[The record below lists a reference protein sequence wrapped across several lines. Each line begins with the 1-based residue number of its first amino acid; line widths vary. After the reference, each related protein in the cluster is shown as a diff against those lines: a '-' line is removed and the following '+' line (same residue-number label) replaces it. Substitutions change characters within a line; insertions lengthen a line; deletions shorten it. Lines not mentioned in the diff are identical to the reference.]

1 MRLEGQRA
9 LITGGLRGIGRSV
22 SEVLAGEGADIAFTY
37 NSSKGASE
45 WADQLRSHGG
55 RSMGLK
61 MDVTCQSD
69 VEEGIKGILDEWGGV
84 EILVN
89 NAGITR
95 DGLFVR
101 MKDGDWDAVLETN
114 LGGTFRVTRAVTRA
128 MIKQRYGR
136 IVNIT
141 SVVGEMGHAGQ
152 ANYASSKAGQIGLT
166 KSLARELA
174 SRSIT
179 VNAVAPGFIDT
190 DMTAKLSDEQRKE
203 LLQAIPLGRVG
214 LPDEVARCVRF
225 LVDPDMGYITGQV
238 LHVNGGL
245 YM

>member
-1 MRLEGQRA
+1 
-9 LITGGLRGIGRSV
+9 V

-37 NSSKGASE
+37 NSSQGASE
-45 WADQLRSHGG
+45 WAEQLGSYGG
-55 RSMGLK
+55 RSMGVR

-69 VEEGIKGILDEWGGV
+69 IKEGIKRILDDWGGI

-101 MKDGDWDAVLETN
+101 MKDDDWDAVLETN

-152 ANYASSKAGQIGLT
+152 ANYASSKAGQVGLT

-174 SRSIT
+174 PRSIT
-179 VNAVAPGFIDT
+179 VNAVAPGFIET

-214 LPDEVARCVRF
+214 LPEEVARCVRF

>member
-22 SEVLAGEGADIAFTY
+22 SEVLAREGADIAFTY
-37 NSSKGASE
+37 NSSQGASE
-45 WADQLRSHGG
+45 WAEQLGSHGG
-55 RSMGLK
+55 RSMGVR

-69 VEEGIKGILDEWGGV
+69 IEEGIKRILDEWGGI

-101 MKDGDWDAVLETN
+101 MKDDDWDAVLETN
-114 LGGTFRVTRAVTRA
+114 LGGTFRVTRAVTRT

-152 ANYASSKAGQIGLT
+152 ANYASSKAGQVGLT

-174 SRSIT
+174 PRSIT
-179 VNAVAPGFIDT
+179 VNAVAPGFIET
-190 DMTAKLSDEQRKE
+190 DMTAQLSDEQRKE

-214 LPDEVARCVRF
+214 LPEEVARCVRF